1 MAFYGIILVA
11 VDALLAVIALLTS
24 ALLRFGRDEVSA
36 YCNGSQAAYM
46 LIILVWS
53 IIFSSHLM
61 EVYDLDKSKRK
72 REIFINIGFGVVTS
86 FFMLSVVYYLFPE
99 TMLGRGVLFLSLA
112 IFCFLQ
118 SCWHMLFA
126 RWHNSPRFSRKVLI
140 LGNGELAKQ
149 MGELAE
155 SNNRNFTLAGYAL
168 CSKDDLKA
176 QSAVQ
181 GANLVFLECVDS
193 MADNLLD
200 TAMRVKADI
209 IVVALSERR
218 GVFPLQEVLRCKLN
232 GINVMDAP
240 SFYEMVNGKLM
251 LESITPSWFIFS
263 SGFLRTNLFSLFK
276 RTIDIVLSL
285 IGLAL
290 TLPFFPLIALAI
302 KLDSSG
308 PILFSQIRVG
318 NHEELFKLYKFRSMA
333 QDAEA
338 KSGAV
343 WAVKNDNRV
352 TKLGRF
358 LRSTR
363 IDEIPQLINVL
374 KGDMSFVGPRPERPE
389 FVEKLKKIVPYYS
402 KRHFIK
408 PGLTGW
414 AQVRYPYGASVEDAL
429 EKLRYDLFYTKNIGP
444 FLDTLIFIETIKV
457 VLFGRGAR

>member
-1 MAFYGIILVA
+1 MAFYGVILVA
-11 VDALLAVIALLTS
+11 VDALLAIIALLS
-24 ALLRFGRDEVSA
+24 AAFLRFGRDEITA
-36 YCNGSQAAYM
+36 YFHDDQAAYM
-46 LIILVWS
+46 LIILVLC

-61 EVYDLDKSKRK
+61 EVYDLDRSKRK
-72 REIFINIGFGVVTS
+72 RELLINICFGVVTS

-118 SCWHMLFA
+118 SCWHMMFA
-126 RWHNSPRFSRKVLI
+126 RWRNSPQFSRKVLI

-149 MGELAE
+149 IGELAE
-155 SNNRNFTLAGYAL
+155 SNSRNFTLAGYAL
-168 CSKDDLKA
+168 CSKDDHKA
-176 QSAVQ
+176 QTPAHDS
-181 GANLVFLECVDS
+181 NLVFLECVDDMS
-193 MADNLLD
+193 DSLLD
-200 TAMRVKADI
+200 TAIRVKADI

-218 GVFPLQEVLRCKLN
+218 GVFPLQEVLKCKLN
-232 GINVMDAP
+232 GINVLDAP
-240 SFYEMVNGKLM
+240 SFYEMVQGKLM

-263 SGFLRTNLFSLFK
+263 SGFLRTNLFSMCK
-276 RTIDIVLSL
+276 RAIDVILSL
-285 IGLAL
+285 IGLIL

-302 KLDSSG
+302 KVDSPG
-308 PILFSQIRVG
+308 PVFFSQIRVG
-318 NHEELFKLYKFRSMA
+318 NNEKPFKLFKFRSMA

-352 TKLGRF
+352 TMLGRF
-358 LRSTR
+358 LRSSR
-363 IDEIPQLINVL
+363 IDEIPQMINVL

-389 FVEKLKKIVPYYS
+389 FVEKLKKVVPYYS

-414 AQVRYPYGASVEDAL
+414 AQVRYPYGASVEDAI

>member
-11 VDALLAVIALLTS
+11 VDALLAVIALLTA
-24 ALLRFGRDEVSA
+24 ALLRFGRDEIVA
-36 YCNGSQAAYM
+36 YGHDSQSVYM
-46 LIILVWS
+46 LFILVWC

-61 EVYDLDKSKRK
+61 EVYDLDRIKKK
-72 REIFINIGFGVVTS
+72 REILINIGFGIITS

-118 SCWHMLFA
+118 SCWHMIFA
-126 RWHNSPRFSRKVLI
+126 RWHNSPQFSRKVLI

-149 MGELAE
+149 MGDLAE
-155 SNNRNFTLAGYAL
+155 SNIRNFTLAGYAL

-176 QSAVQ
+176 QTTAHDT
-181 GANLVFLECVDS
+181 NLVFLECVDG
-193 MADNLLD
+193 MADDLLD
-200 TAMRVKADI
+200 TALRVKADI

-232 GINVMDAP
+232 GINVLDAP
-240 SFYEMVNGKLM
+240 SFYEMVQGKLM

-263 SGFLRTNLFSLFK
+263 SGFLRTNLFSMCK
-276 RTIDIVLSL
+276 RAIDVILSL
-285 IGLAL
+285 IGLIL
-290 TLPFFPLIALAI
+290 FLPFFPLIALAI
-302 KLDSSG
+302 KIDSPG
-308 PILFSQIRVG
+308 PIFFSQTRVG
-318 NHEELFKLYKFRSMA
+318 NNEKLFKLFKFRSMA

-343 WAVKNDNRV
+343 WAVKNDNRI

-358 LRSTR
+358 LRSSR
-363 IDEIPQLINVL
+363 IDEIPQMINVL

-389 FVEKLKKIVPYYS
+389 FVEKLKKVVPYYS

-414 AQVRYPYGASVEDAL
+414 AQVRYPYGASVEDAI

-444 FLDTLIFIETIKV
+444 FLDTLIFVETIKV

>member
-1 MAFYGIILVA
+1 MVFYGVILVV
-11 VDALLAVIALLTS
+11 VDALLAIIALLS
-24 ALLRFGRDEVSA
+24 AALLRFGYDEIA
-36 YCNGSQAAYM
+36 TYCSDSQAVYM
-46 LIILVWS
+46 LIILVWC

-61 EVYDLDKSKRK
+61 EVYDLDRAKRK
-72 REIFINIGFGVVTS
+72 REIFINIGFGIITS

-118 SCWHMLFA
+118 SCWHMIFA
-126 RWHNSPRFSRKVLI
+126 RWHNSPQFSQKVLI
-140 LGNGELAKQ
+140 LGNGELARQ

-155 SNNRNFTLAGYAL
+155 SNSRNFTLAGYAL
-168 CSKDDLKA
+168 CNKDDLKS
-176 QSAVQ
+176 QSEAQ
-181 GANLVFLECVDS
+181 GANLVFLECVDG

-200 TAMRVKADI
+200 TARRVRADI

-232 GINVMDAP
+232 GINVLDAP

-263 SGFLRTNLFSLFK
+263 TGFMRTNLFSLCK
-276 RTIDIVLSL
+276 RAVDVILSM
-285 IGLAL
+285 IGLIL
-290 TLPFFPLIALAI
+290 TMPFFPIIALAI
-302 KLDSSG
+302 KLDSPG

-318 NHEELFKLYKFRSMA
+318 NHEELFRLYKFRSMA

-358 LRSTR
+358 LRSSR
-363 IDEIPQLINVL
+363 IDEIPQLINVF

-444 FLDTLIFIETIKV
+444 FLDTLIFMETIKV